1 LSDVAPN
8 LEPTQQEPLPQQQA
22 PPQPVLAYATP
33 LAHQGA
39 GVWREGNK
47 LVVTKEIHLP
57 DRCVKCNAPANGWVI
72 RKTLYWHSPLLYILI
87 FFPGILIYAIVALV
101 VRQNAKVTAAL
112 CPVHRRKR
120 WTTIL
125 IAWLVALLGVA
136 AVALGISLAA
146 DSDTEGVGVIGIVI
160 GFLLIV
166 GAGIYAVWS
175 AVLSPTKMQGNHAW
189 LKGAGNDYLA
199 TFPPTGW

>member
-1 LSDVAPN
+1 MSDVAPH
-8 LEPTQQEPLPQQQA
+8 LEPTPEEPPQHQ

-39 GVWREGNK
+39 GVWREGSK

-57 DRCVKCNAPANGWVI
+57 DRCVKCNAPAEGWTI

-87 FFPGILIYAIVALV
+87 FFPGILIYAIVAMV

-125 IAWLVALLGVA
+125 IAWLAALLGVA
-136 AVALGISLAA
+136 TVVAGMVLAG
-146 DSDTEGVGVIGIVI
+146 DRDTEAIGLVSVLV
-160 GFLLIV
+160 GFLMIV
-166 GAGIYAVWS
+166 GGGIYGAIWS
-175 AVLSPTKMQGNHAW
+175 AVLSPTKMNGNYAW